1 MLHRVSKPLLVN
13 ELKDAFFLL
22 KLNKSSRVDDASFNI
37 IKKCLGVYCEPLIYL
52 FQLSLEKGV
61 FPDDL
66 KIAKVTLIYKAGDN
80 GDISIY
86 RSISVLP
93 CISKTLESLMNNR
106 FYNYLKENKI
116 SYKIQFGFQG
126 VYSTSDTSVQLVDKF
141 LILLK
146 KSS

>member
-13 ELKDAFFLL
+13 ELKDAFFSL

-37 IKKCLGVYCEPLIYL
+37 IKKCLGVYVIYL
-52 FQLSLEKGV
+52 FQLPLEKGV
-61 FPDDL
+61 FLDDL

-106 FYNYLKENKI
+106 FYNYLKENNI

>member
-13 ELKDAFFLL
+13 ELKDAFFSL

-37 IKKCLGVYCEPLIYL
+37 IKKCLGVYVIYL
-52 FQLSLEKGV
+52 FQLPLEKGV

>member
-13 ELKDAFFLL
+13 ELKDAFFSL

-37 IKKCLGVYCEPLIYL
+37 IKKCLGVYVIYL
-52 FQLSLEKGV
+52 FQLPLEKGV

-106 FYNYLKENKI
+106 FHNYLKENNI

>member
-13 ELKDAFFLL
+13 ELKDAFFSL

-37 IKKCLGVYCEPLIYL
+37 IKKCLGVYVIYL
-52 FQLSLEKGV
+52 FQLPLEKGV

-106 FYNYLKENKI
+106 FYNYLKENNI

-126 VYSTSDTSVQLVDKF
+126 VYSASDTSVQLVDKF

>member
-13 ELKDAFFLL
+13 ELKDAFFSL

-37 IKKCLGVYCEPLIYL
+37 IKKCLGVYVIYL
-52 FQLSLEKGV
+52 FQLPLEKGV

-106 FYNYLKENKI
+106 FYNYLKENNI

>member
-13 ELKDAFFLL
+13 ELKDAFFSL

-37 IKKCLGVYCEPLIYL
+37 IKKCLGVYVIYL
-52 FQLSLEKGV
+52 FQLPLEKGV

-106 FYNYLKENKI
+106 FYNYLKENNI

-126 VYSTSDTSVQLVDKF
+126 VYSTSDTSIQLVDKF

>member
-13 ELKDAFFLL
+13 ELKDAFFSL

-66 KIAKVTLIYKAGDN
+66 QIAKITPIYKVGDSK
-80 GDISIY
+80 GISNY
-86 RSISVLP
+86 KPMPFRSCFSRIFEL
-93 CISKTLESLMNNR
+93 LMYNR
-106 FYNYLKENKI
+106 FTRI
-116 SYKIQFGFQG
+116 
-126 VYSTSDTSVQLVDKF
+126 
-141 LILLK
+141 
-146 KSS
+146 

>member
-1 MLHRVSKPLLVN
+1 MLHRVSKPLLVY
-13 ELKDAFFLL
+13 ELKDAFFSL

-37 IKKCLGVYCEPLIYL
+37 IKKCSGVYVIYL
-52 FQLSLEKGV
+52 FQLPLEKGV

-106 FYNYLKENKI
+106 FYNYLKENNI

>member
-13 ELKDAFFLL
+13 ELKDAFFSL

-37 IKKCLGVYCEPLIYL
+37 IKKCLGVYVIYL
-52 FQLSLEKGV
+52 FQLPLEKGV

-106 FYNYLKENKI
+106 FYNYLKENNI

-141 LILLK
+141 LILFK